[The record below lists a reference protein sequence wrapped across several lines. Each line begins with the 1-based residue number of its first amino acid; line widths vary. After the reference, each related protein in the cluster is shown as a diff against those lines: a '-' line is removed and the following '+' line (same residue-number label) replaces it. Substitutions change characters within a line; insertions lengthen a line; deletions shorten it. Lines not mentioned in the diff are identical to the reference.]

1 MNILWESGRRW
12 QFSAYSQHRA
22 MRKPNPLLPHKE
34 GEASTCEDSR
44 VCDAL
49 IKKET
54 AIKGRTGGSV
64 ANKAETGSAHRRA
77 GVLKR
82 AGGFR
87 WGKESRWE
95 RAEHVSGIGLK
106 AAGRVVGMKP
116 GTRKQWKGLPV
127 GDISRWKE
135 VRTSGTKGYL
145 GDLLIE
151 SRSYEVQK
159 CTVKSPMVIRVLS

>member
-1 MNILWESGRRW
+1 
-12 QFSAYSQHRA
+12 

-82 AGGFR
+82 AGG
-87 WGKESRWE
+87 GKS
-95 RAEHVSGIGLK
+95 
-106 AAGRVVGMKP
+106 P
-116 GTRKQWKGLPV
+116 GEKGLNTFW
-127 GDISRWKE
+127 G
-135 VRTSGTKGYL
+135 L
-145 GDLLIE
+145 G
-151 SRSYEVQK
+151 
-159 CTVKSPMVIRVLS
+159 

>member
-1 MNILWESGRRW
+1 
-12 QFSAYSQHRA
+12 

-44 VCDAL
+44 VCDAF

-82 AGGFR
+82 AGGKGGR
-87 WGKESRWE
+87 RIQVGE
-95 RAEHVSGIGLK
+95 RVQ
-106 AAGRVVGMKP
+106 V
-116 GTRKQWKGLPV
+116 RKG
-127 GDISRWKE
+127 
-135 VRTSGTKGYL
+135 
-145 GDLLIE
+145 
-151 SRSYEVQK
+151 
-159 CTVKSPMVIRVLS
+159 